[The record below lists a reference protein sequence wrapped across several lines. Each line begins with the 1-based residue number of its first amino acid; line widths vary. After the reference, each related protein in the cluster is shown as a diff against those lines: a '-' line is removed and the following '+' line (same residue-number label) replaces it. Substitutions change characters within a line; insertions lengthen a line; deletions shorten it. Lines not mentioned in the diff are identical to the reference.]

1 MKTNVSRKILTAGA
15 TLAAT
20 VGLVT
25 ATASTA
31 QAAGSY
37 NILIDTLTTNY
48 IADYCLLTT
57 TSGNAR
63 AACSGNKG
71 KFDSFRL
78 GTVHNAGDRV
88 WLDIN
93 IVAGTDRKGI
103 DLQGKHYIR
112 TRGDLFAV
120 EVCGWKSFESFTS
133 GNTGVPLHGETFCQ
147 W

>member
-1 MKTNVSRKILTAGA
+1 MKTSVGRKMLAAGA

-20 VGLVT
+20 VALVT
-25 ATASTA
+25 ATAPTA

-37 NILIDTLTTNY
+37 NIRIRTLTTNY

-57 TSGNAR
+57 TSGNAQ
-63 AACSGNKG
+63 AACSGNRG
-71 KFDSFRL
+71 KFDDFRL

-93 IVAGTDRKGI
+93 IVAATDRKGI

-120 EVCGWKSFESFTS
+120 EVCGWKDLESFKS
-133 GNTGVPLHGETFCQ
+133 GNTGVPLHGDTLCQ